1 MKMGRIVP
9 RAIIGG
15 VMGTTAAVLLIICV
29 LSIGWYYYSS
39 DGEGNKAGVDY
50 GLSERRTY
58 DTHFPEREWEYGE
71 SELGDMFG
79 LMKIFVMIGIVLA
92 FIFVVLA
99 ILAGIRI
106 IPGIIPLSVGML
118 AGLLVI
124 IAPLGMIFQMPS
136 AIVDFSHRGQPGPWD
151 SFWGSETVEGV
162 RLAWGPDWCWYIAII
177 SAIMLFVAGW
187 LCRGIE
193 RPFRHEP
200 YAGRTAGAVSG
211 HVATTDHTNGKS
223 LHARPETYEELYG
236 TPPQQ

>member
-1 MKMGRIVP
+1 MGRIVP
-9 RAIIGG
+9 RAIVGG
-15 VMGTTAAVLLIICV
+15 VLGATAAVLLIICV
-29 LSIGWYYYSS
+29 LSIGWYYYTS
-39 DGEGNKAGVDY
+39 DGEGNKAGTYY
-50 GLSERRTY
+50 GLSERRSY
-58 DTHFPEREWEYGE
+58 AINSPESEWEYGE

-79 LMKIFVMIGIVLA
+79 LMKIFVIIGIVLA
-92 FIFVVLA
+92 LIFVVLSV
-99 ILAGIRI
+99 LAGMRL

-162 RLAWGPDWCWYIAII
+162 HLSWGPHWCWYTSIV

-193 RPFRHEP
+193 RPFRHKP
-200 YAGRTAGAVSG
+200 YAGGAAGVVSG
-211 HVATTDHTNGKS
+211 HGSQTTQADGAP
-223 LHARPETYEELYG
+223 LRGRPETYEELYG
-236 TPPQQ
+236 TPPRQ